1 MPLRATL
8 ARHRGT
14 LSLLLASCGWLGSVA
29 AIQFAHADATAL
41 LLLRH
46 VFEGAVVG
54 GVADWFAVRALFRR
68 IPIPLLQRHTNII
81 SKNRPRLTEG
91 IVDMVQNQWLAP
103 AVIRERL
110 QQVSLSRIAVHY
122 LQLPTVR
129 LQALGYLRSV
139 LSHGVGLLDNPQL
152 ARLVSELAARHLQ
165 ALDLNALILRPL
177 RRSLQDDAVFEQLWS
192 NFSVTLQRMLLHD
205 DVRELIYAGVEN
217 LIAQY
222 LHDAEN
228 KGVLTGTWARIKLWV
243 GMPGRDERRAW
254 LDHKLDM
261 IAAHL
266 AEQGAG
272 GADEVRHTVRDKL
285 LHLLQGLEDSNS
297 PAMQALLRQQGKLAQ
312 RLQDSDVVQQ
322 LLRSTA
328 ASCILQLADAQSAL
342 AIWLAGLYDDAL
354 QSTANDARLQAHLDR
369 TVGDLLV
376 NLVEQNPD
384 LIGATVRHALAPE
397 RLSDETLI
405 AQIEDKV
412 GDDLEWIRVNGA
424 VVGGLVAGV
433 LAAVQMW
440 L

>member
-1 MPLRATL
+1 MRNTL

-14 LSLLLASCGWLGSVA
+14 LSLLLASGGWIGILVVGKFTE
-29 AIQFAHADATAL
+29 QPGTAL
-41 LLLRH
+41 ILLRH
-46 VFEGAVVG
+46 VFEGAMVG

-81 SKNRPRLTEG
+81 SKNRPRLVEG

-110 QQVSLSRIAVHY
+110 QQVSLSRMGVHY
-122 LQLPTVR
+122 LQQPAVR
-129 LQALGYLRSV
+129 LQALGYLRTL
-139 LSHGVGLLDNPQL
+139 LSHGAALLDNPIL
-152 ARLVSELAARHLQ
+152 ARFATDLAARHLN
-165 ALDLNALILRPL
+165 ALDLNALLLRPL
-177 RRSLQDDAVFEQLWS
+177 RSSLQDDSVFDQLWS

-228 KGVLTGTWARIKLWV
+228 KGVLVGTWARIKLWV
-243 GMPGRDERRAW
+243 GMPGRDERRVW
-254 LDHKLDM
+254 LYDKLDM
-261 IAAHL
+261 VAAHL
-266 AEQGAG
+266 AEQGPG
-272 GADEVRHTVRDKL
+272 GASEVRHTVRDKL

-297 PAMQALLRQQGKLAQ
+297 PAMQMLLEQQGKLVQ
-312 RLQDSDVVQQ
+312 RLCESDLVQQ
-322 LLRSTA
+322 LLSSA
-328 ASCILQLADAQSAL
+328 ADSCTRQLAIAESPL
-342 AIWLAGLYDDAL
+342 STWLADLYDDAL
-354 QSTANDARLQAHLDR
+354 STTGQDTRLQARIDR
-369 TVGDLLV
+369 TVGELLV

-384 LIGATVRHALAPE
+384 LIGATVRHALSPQ
-397 RLSDETLI
+397 RLSDAALI

-412 GDDLEWIRVNGA
+412 GDDLQWIRVNGA

-433 LAAVQMW
+433 LAAVQLW